1 MSESDRR
8 LAEVQ
13 ARLGRSRL
21 LARRALVEL
30 RDHLNDSI
38 AADLAR
44 GIDRSEA
51 QQQGARKIGTAD
63 ELTEWVIEAS
73 WGLKMIRFF
82 RTRISVMPRNGGS
95 LWRTGAATL
104 LMVAS
109 VLAIPVLITASIE
122 EMPRYVVLAGIGI
135 VLSAFLWSIRAAAW
149 FSAAFTTS
157 LVLLFPYSCSFSG
170 ARGFLCSS
178 RLGIPLPG
186 NFALTESGPDHG
198 VRVPDGSIQL
208 AAALM
213 ALVVVLIVVRRSRTE

>member
-1 MSESDRR
+1 
-8 LAEVQ
+8 
-13 ARLGRSRL
+13 
-21 LARRALVEL
+21 VEL

-38 AADLAR
+38 AEDLAR
-44 GIDRSEA
+44 GIDKSEA
-51 QQQGARKIGTAD
+51 QQRAAQKIGTAD

-109 VLAIPVLITASIE
+109 VLAIPSGVFISASIE
-122 EMPRYVVLAGIGI
+122 AMPRYVVLAGIGI
-135 VLSAFLWSIRAAAW
+135 VLSAFLWSIKAAAW

-157 LVLLFPYSCSFSG
+157 LVLLFPHSCSFSG
-170 ARGFLCSS
+170 ARGFFGCSS
-178 RLGIPLPG
+178 LLGIPLPSY
-186 NFALTESGPDHG
+186 FALTESGPDHA

-208 AAALM
+208 GAALM
-213 ALVVVLIVVRRSRTE
+213 AAVVVLIVVRRSPRDPIWRLRRPDSE